1 MFIQVK
7 LLNGFKEPLWYAAP
21 GQERA
26 SATSL
31 VGSIVQ
37 VPLQRRVTPAVVI
50 HEQKDKPSV
59 SFSIRSIERLELFPN
74 DTQYWQFL
82 ESLAAYH
89 ALEPAYLVQR
99 LKGFLSSESIKKQV
113 EQIGTYVPTISHSE
127 TGTVSD
133 LTDEQE
139 IAYNAIAQDINAS
152 RYQATVLHGVTGSG
166 KTEVYKKL
174 MLDAFAQQK
183 TTLFLVPEV
192 TLALSFYARLKKS
205 MPAAIPFYN
214 FHSAS
219 TNKEKKALWAMLLA
233 GKPVIIIGV
242 HLPLLAP
249 IANLGLII
257 VDEEHE
263 VGYQEK
269 KYPYIHSKDAAIMR
283 AHTYKVPIVL
293 GSATPSLR
301 SLYNVTHKGWR
312 LCILSRRYA
321 GAFPTIQ
328 VVNLTTVKKRPSFWI
343 STELHAAIQER
354 LRKKEQTILFL
365 NRRGFA
371 FFVQCAACGTSLQCT
386 DCSVSLTLH
395 QDTILYCHYCTY
407 KRPLPTFCPQ
417 CSAPES
423 QFLKKGIGTQ
433 KVCALLQDL
442 FPQARIARADLDTTK
457 SKKEWQKTVEDFY
470 AGSLDILVGTQ
481 TITKGYDFPK
491 VTLVGILWA
500 DLNLHFPQYNATETT
515 LQQLIQVAGRA
526 GRHTN
531 QSLVIVQTMSA
542 HTVFSY
548 IDELHYR
555 DFCATEMRSRQ
566 EYGYPPYKQ
575 LCMLLLQHKDEATV
589 EKDAHAITYALT
601 TLRTRTEKNVQILGP
616 SKPPVHKVQK
626 VHLREI
632 YLKAVSIHDIL
643 FLYNA
648 LTHGRYRSTISFM
661 PGVV

>member
-21 GQERA
+21 DEQA
-26 SATSL
+26 VTSL
-31 VGSIVQ
+31 LGSIVQ

-50 HEQKDKPSV
+50 HEQQEKPNV
-59 SFSIRSIERLELFPN
+59 RFAIRTIDRFERFPA
-74 DTQYWQFL
+74 DAQYWQFL

-89 ALEPAYLVQR
+89 ALEPSYLVQR
-99 LKGFLSSESIKKQV
+99 LKGFLSAESIKKQL
-113 EQIGTYVPTISHSE
+113 EQSASLYAPAVAVTESAR
-127 TGTVSD
+127 VSA

-139 IAYNAIAQDINAS
+139 LAYRAIASDIEAS
-152 RYQATVLHGVTGSG
+152 RYQTTVLHGVTGSG

-174 MLDAFAQQK
+174 IIDVLARGK

-192 TLALSFYARLKKS
+192 TLAVSFYARLKKS
-205 MPAAIPFYN
+205 MPEHVPFYN

-219 TNKEKKALWAMLLA
+219 SAKEKKELWAALLA
-233 GKPVIIIGV
+233 GMPVVIIGV

-269 KYPYIHSKDAAIMR
+269 KHPYIHSKDAAVMR
-283 AHTYKVPIVL
+283 AHSYKVPIVL

-301 SLYNVTHKGWR
+301 SLYNVEHKGWR
-312 LCILSRRYA
+312 LCTLSRRYA

-328 VVNLTTVKKRPSFWI
+328 VVNLTTERKRPSFWI
-343 STELHAAIQER
+343 STELHKAIEDR

-365 NRRGFA
+365 NRRGFS
-371 FFVQCAACGTSLQCT
+371 FFVQCAACGVSFQCT

-395 QDTILYCHYCTY
+395 QDNTLHCHYCTY
-407 KRPLPTFCPQ
+407 SRPMPAYCMH

-433 KVCALLQDL
+433 KVCAILEKI
-442 FPQARIARADLDTTK
+442 FPHARIARADLDTTK
-457 SKKEWQKTVEDFY
+457 SKKSWQKTVEDFY

-526 GRHTN
+526 GRHTE
-531 QSLVIVQTMSA
+531 QSQVIVQTMSKHA
-542 HTVFSY
+542 VFSY
-548 IDELHYR
+548 IDELRYR
-555 DFCATEMRSRQ
+555 DFCAVEMRSRQ

-575 LCMLLLQHKDEATV
+575 LCMLFVQHKDEETV
-589 EKDAHAITYALT
+589 EKDAYAIVYSLSTVRNRAS
-601 TLRTRTEKNVQILGP
+601 KDVQILGP
-616 SKPPVHKVQK
+616 SKPPVHMVQK
-626 VHLREI
+626 IHVREI
-632 YLKAVSIHDIL
+632 YLKSASMRDIL
-643 FLYNA
+643 FLYTA
-648 LTHGRYRSTISFM
+648 LNHSHYKSSLLFM